1 MRRINKQHS
10 TNSME
15 TSDLLKRVRQIEIK
29 TRGLSNNIFAGQY
42 HSAFKGKGMSFS
54 EVREYQYGDDVR
66 DIDWNVTARY
76 NKPFVKVFEEE
87 RELTVM
93 LLIDVSNSLD
103 FGTVKQ
109 LKKDMVT
116 EIAATL
122 AFSAI
127 QNNDKIGVIFFSDRI
142 EKFIPPKKGR
152 KHILYI
158 IRELLDFKPES
169 KRTDIKIAEEYL
181 TNVIK
186 KRCTT
191 FMISDFIDENDFRNA
206 LTIANRKHD
215 IVAIQVY
222 DRRMAELPD
231 VGLMKVRDAET
242 GHEQWIDTSSRALRR
257 AHNDWWIQR
266 QGVLNETF
274 TKSNVD
280 SVSIRTDQD
289 YVKSLLNLFAKR
301 N

>member
-1 MRRINKQHS
+1 M
-10 TNSME
+10 ME
-15 TSDLLKRVRQIEIK
+15 TVDLLKKVRQIEIK
-29 TRGLSNNIFAGQY
+29 TRGLSSNIFAGQY
-42 HSAFKGKGMSFS
+42 HSAFKGRGMAFA
-54 EVREYQYGDDVR
+54 EVREYQFGDDIR
-66 DIDWNVTARY
+66 DIDWNVTARFNRSY
-76 NKPFVKVFEEE
+76 VKVFEEE

-93 LLIDVSNSLD
+93 LLVDVSGSLE

-109 LKKDMVT
+109 MKKDMVT

-158 IRELLDFKPES
+158 IRELIEFQPQSRSTNLKVGL
-169 KRTDIKIAEEYL
+169 EYL
-181 TNVIK
+181 TRVMK
-186 KRCTT
+186 RRCTA
-191 FMISDFIDENDFRNA
+191 FMLSDFIDRNDFSNA

-215 IVAIQVY
+215 LVAMQVY
-222 DRRMAELPD
+222 DRRAEELPP

-242 GHEQWIDTSSRALRR
+242 GHEQWIDTSSKAVRR
-257 AHNDWWIQR
+257 AHHTWWVNQQQR
-266 QGVLNETF
+266 LNECF
-274 TKSNVD
+274 AKSSVD
-280 SVSIRTDQD
+280 SVSVRTDQD
-289 YVKSLLNLFAKR
+289 YVKALMALFAKR

>member
-1 MRRINKQHS
+1 
-10 TNSME
+10 ME
-15 TSDLLKRVRQIEIK
+15 TSDILKRVRQIEIK

-76 NKPFVKVFEEE
+76 HKPYVKVFEEE

-109 LKKDMVT
+109 MKKDMVT

-152 KHILYI
+152 QHILYI

-169 KRTDIKIAEEYL
+169 KRTDIKMAVEYL

-186 KRCTT
+186 KRCVT
-191 FMISDFIDENDFRNA
+191 FMLSDFIDDNDYRNA

-222 DRRMAELPD
+222 DRRLAELPD

-242 GHEQWIDTSSRALRR
+242 GHEQWIDTSSAKLRN
-257 AHNDWWIQR
+257 AHHAWWKER
-266 QGVLNETF
+266 QVRLAETF

-280 SVSIRTDQD
+280 SVSVRTDQD

-301 N
+301 S